1 MNKKSIK
8 IVFVCLILG
17 LMGLCSVGITSAEQ
31 VGTNVAQTLEPIQN
45 QNTSGLMSASITNAE
60 NYSYVGSWG
69 SGFGSDNG
77 QFIHASGIAVD
88 SFGNVYVADSGNN
101 RIQKFDS
108 SYTYLTHLGTLG
120 SGNGQFNNPSG
131 IAVDSLGNV
140 YVVDLGNFRIQK
152 FDSNYTYLTQWGFG
166 LGSGNGQ
173 FKFASGIAVDSLG
186 NVYVADSGN
195 NRIQKF
201 GSSGKYLLQWGYQGN
216 ADLQLKNPC
225 GVAIDSNGNVY
236 VADNGNC
243 LIKKFDSN
251 GNLITKWGTRG
262 TGNGQLDAPSGVAVD
277 SYDNV
282 YVADRNNNR
291 IQKFS
296 VNDNSIAFTPVPTL
310 VAKLTAPLVNAS
322 EKIKPAI
329 GNEVSLTGV
338 WNCDDKGTYYLR
350 QIGNTLWWYGEQK
363 SNNLLWSNVA
373 HGTITDNTI
382 NLEWVDVPKGSNQ
395 FSGTLMTLNIDSN
408 NQLRAVYKKEG
419 FGGSVWTR

>member
-120 SGNGQFNNPSG
+120 SGNGQFNN
-131 IAVDSLGNV
+131 
-140 YVVDLGNFRIQK
+140 
-152 FDSNYTYLTQWGFG
+152 
-166 LGSGNGQ
+166 
-173 FKFASGIAVDSLG
+173 ASGIAVDSLG

-201 GSSGKYLLQWGYQGN
+201 GSSGKYLLQWGTPGSGN
-216 ADLQLKNPC
+216 GQFNNPS
-225 GVAIDSNGNVY
+225 GIAVDSLGNVY
-236 VADNGNC
+236 VAD
-243 LIKKFDSN
+243 
-251 GNLITKWGTRG
+251 
-262 TGNGQLDAPSGVAVD
+262 
-277 SYDNV
+277 
-282 YVADRNNNR
+282 
-291 IQKFS
+291 
-296 VNDNSIAFTPVPTL
+296 
-310 VAKLTAPLVNAS
+310 
-322 EKIKPAI
+322 
-329 GNEVSLTGV
+329 
-338 WNCDDKGTYYLR
+338 
-350 QIGNTLWWYGEQK
+350 
-363 SNNLLWSNVA
+363 
-373 HGTITDNTI
+373 
-382 NLEWVDVPKGSNQ
+382 
-395 FSGTLMTLNIDSN
+395 
-408 NQLRAVYKKEG
+408 
-419 FGGSVWTR
+419 